1 MILFRPHCWNDKKPK
16 LDYSLEQLEKK
27 RNEEIHLK

>member
-1 MILFRPHCWNDKKPK
+1 LLDDKKPK